1 MSIAA
6 NLQKIRAELPAP
18 VTLVAVSKTRTVEE
32 IREAYE
38 AGQRVFGENRVQE
51 LIAKAPNLPP
61 DIQWHLIGHLQ
72 SNKVKFLLPFV
83 RLIHSVDSLKL
94 LDVIN
99 REAAKQK
106 KILSCLLQFHIAT
119 EETKFGLN
127 IEEARE
133 LLGSPE
139 YSAMKNIRLEGVMG
153 MASFT
158 QDTLQVRSEFRAL
171 SAIFKLLKEEYFSE
185 DAFFSVLSMGMS
197 SDYLIAIEEGS
208 NMVRIGTNIF
218 GER

>member
-1 MSIAA
+1 MNIAA
-6 NLQKIRAELPAP
+6 NLQKIRAELPAQ
-18 VTLVAVSKTRTVEE
+18 VSLVAVSKTRTVEE
-32 IREAYE
+32 IREAYD
-38 AGQRVFGENRVQE
+38 AGQRLFGENRVQE
-51 LIAKAPNLPP
+51 LIAKASQLPS

-72 SNKVKFLLPFV
+72 SNKVKYLLPFV

-99 REAAKQK
+99 REAAKQNK
-106 KILSCLLQFHIAT
+106 VLSCLLQFHIAR

-127 IEEARE
+127 LSEALE

-139 YSAMKNIRLEGVMG
+139 YSAMKNIHLEGVMG
-153 MASFT
+153 MASFS
-158 QDTLQVRSEFRAL
+158 QDTLQIRNEFGSL
-171 SAIFKLLKEEYFSE
+171 LEIFNQLKEEFFSE
-185 DAFFSVLSMGMS
+185 DPLFSILSMGMS
-197 SDYLIAIEEGS
+197 SDYLLAVEEGS